1 VAVTRGRYAPDLL
14 RARISNNRRIVVA
27 GVLGAFL
34 VVFFVVVAIAQGI
47 GHPSVPSG
55 DVAVVQDV
63 PNGDIP
69 MAEFQA
75 ALEQA
80 AARQGAK
87 KVPASSDPAYKALHD
102 AAISDLLLS
111 RWVRGEADERGIT
124 LSNSEVSN
132 QLQQVVKQQ
141 FGGQKQFQQ
150 FLKQAHF
157 TPQEAR
163 GRIELQMLSDQIQ
176 KQVLPQDL
184 SVPDSQVEDFYNTNK
199 AQFAQPETRDVRQ
212 IVNKDQAKVDQA
224 KSLLETDDSAAN
236 WKKVAAKYSTD
247 TATKDAGGLRS
258 AVAKGQSDPALDD
271 QIFSAPQGQLVGPF
285 KGQAGFYLIEVEKIT
300 PAQTTPLS
308 KASTQ
313 IKQQLVQ
320 GKQQEL
326 ATNFQQDFL
335 EKWRARTFCA
345 DGYVIDRCENF
356 TATPAPTPGAPP
368 VTSTPAVPPGQ
379 AAVFPG
385 QPIPALPQG
394 PIQPPSAAAQ
404 PGVIGP
410 GGTGLP
416 PGAVPPGGAPAPAP
430 TPPGG

>member
-1 VAVTRGRYAPDLL
+1 L

-63 PNGDIP
+63 PDGNVS

-75 ALEQA
+75 SLEQGA
-80 AARQGAK
+80 ATQGAK
-87 KVPASSDPAYKALHD
+87 KVPAPSDPSYKALLD
-102 AAISDLLLS
+102 SAMSDVLLS
-111 RWVRGEADERGIT
+111 RWVRGEAADRGIT
-124 LSNSEVSN
+124 LSDSEISN
-132 QLQQVVKQQ
+132 KLQEVVKQQ
-141 FGGQKQFQQ
+141 FGGQKKFQQ

-157 TPQEAR
+157 TPQQAR
-163 GRIELQMLSDQIQ
+163 DRIELQMLSDAIQ
-176 KQVLPQDL
+176 KQVLPQGL
-184 SVPDSQVEDFYNTNK
+184 SVPDSVVEDFYNANK

-224 KSLLETDDSAAN
+224 KSLLEKDDSAAN

-258 AVAKGQSDPALDD
+258 AVVKGQSDPALED
-271 QIFSAPQGQLVGPF
+271 QIFSAPQGQLIGPF
-285 KGQAGFYLIEVEKIT
+285 KGQAGFYLIEVDKIT

-335 EKWRARTFCA
+335 DKWRARTFCA
-345 DGYVIDRCENF
+345 DGYVIDRCDNS
-356 TATPAPTPGAPP
+356 TPTSAPAPGAPP
-368 VTSTPAVPPGQ
+368 VTSTPAVSPGQ

-385 QPIPALPQG
+385 QVIPALPQG
-394 PIQPPSAAAQ
+394 PIQPPSAAPQ

-410 GGTGLP
+410 GGALP
-416 PGAVPPGGAPAPAP
+416 PGAVPPGGAPAPPPAP
-430 TPPGG
+430 PPGG

>member
-1 VAVTRGRYAPDLL
+1 L
-14 RARISNNRRIVVA
+14 RARISTNKRIVVA
-27 GVLGAFL
+27 GVLAAFL

-47 GHPSVPSG
+47 GNPSVPSG
-55 DVAVVQDV
+55 DVAVVQDAPDGHV
-63 PNGDIP
+63 ST
-69 MAEFQA
+69 AEFQA

-80 AARQGAK
+80 AAMQGAK
-87 KVPASSDPAYKALHD
+87 KVPAPSDPSYKALHD
-102 AAISDLLLS
+102 SAMSDVLLS

-141 FGGQKQFQQ
+141 FGGQKQFLQ

-224 KSLLETDDSAAN
+224 KSLLEKDDSAAN

-247 TATKDAGGLRS
+247 AATKDSGGLR
-258 AVAKGQSDPALDD
+258 AGVAIGQSPPAVED

-285 KGQAGFYLIEVEKIT
+285 KDQEGFYLIEVDKIT
-300 PAQTTPLS
+300 PGQTTPLS
-308 KASTQ
+308 KASAQ

-326 ATNFQQDFL
+326 AQNFQQDFL
-335 EKWRARTFCA
+335 EKWMARTFCA

-356 TATPAPTPGAPP
+356 TATPVPTPGAPP

-385 QPIPALPQG
+385 QPSPALPQG
-394 PIQPPSAAAQ
+394 PLQPPSAAAQ

-416 PGAVPPGGAPAPAP
+416 PGAAPPGGAPAPAP

>member
-1 VAVTRGRYAPDLL
+1 M
-14 RARISNNRRIVVA
+14 A

-69 MAEFQA
+69 TAEFQG

-87 KVPASSDPAYKALHD
+87 KVPAPSDPSYKALHD
-102 AAISDLLLS
+102 SAMSDVLLS
-111 RWVRGEADERGIT
+111 RWVRGEAEDRGIT
-124 LSNSEVSN
+124 LSDSEISN
-132 QLQQVVKQQ
+132 KLQEVVKQQ
-141 FGGQKQFQQ
+141 FGGQKKFQQ

-157 TPQEAR
+157 TPQQAR
-163 GRIELQMLSDQIQ
+163 DRIELQMLSDAIQ

-184 SVPDSQVEDFYNTNK
+184 SVPDSQVEDFYNANK
-199 AQFAQPETRDVRQ
+199 VQFSVAESRDVRQ
-212 IVNKDQAKVDQA
+212 ILNKDEAKVQQAKA
-224 KSLLETDDSAAN
+224 LLEKDDSPAS

-247 TATKDAGGLRS
+247 TATKDSGGLRS
-258 AVAKGQSDPALDD
+258 GVAKGQSDPALEG

-285 KGQAGFYLIEVEKIT
+285 KAQAGFYLIEVEKIT

-335 EKWRARTFCA
+335 DKWTARTFCA
-345 DGYVIDRCENF
+345 DGYVVDRCENF
-356 TATPAPTPGAPP
+356 TPTSAPAPGAPP
-368 VTSTPAVPPGQ
+368 VTSTSAVSPGQ
-379 AAVFPG
+379 AQVFPG

-394 PIQPPSAAAQ
+394 PIQPPSAAPQ

-410 GGTGLP
+410 GGALP

-430 TPPGG
+430 APPPGG